1 MILTVKLFHL
11 IKEHEGMIVTVVWV
25 AAAAAAVV
33 VVMILEAA
41 GHDGSSAI

>member
-11 IKEHEGMIVTVVWV
+11 IQEHEWMIVTVVWV
-25 AAAAAAVV
+25 AAAAV